1 MILAKPVFATCPV
14 CIVTVGGGLWLA
26 KRLGVDDLIAAIWI
40 GSLTTAFAV
49 ALADKWKMIRLPK
62 PRISWTIIFY
72 ILTLSYLQISGYLNN
87 PYCKIWGVCKI
98 WLGITVGTIFF
109 WVGILIDNFLRTKN
123 NNKVYFSFQKVVIP
137 VAMTLLASLI
147 FYLLAC

>member
-1 MILAKPVFATCPV
+1 MILIKPVFATCPV
-14 CIVTVGGGLWLA
+14 CVITVGGGLWLA

-49 ALADKWKMIRLPK
+49 ALSDKWKMIKLPK
-62 PRISWTIIFY
+62 PRINWTIIFY
-72 ILTLSYLQISGYLNN
+72 ILTLFYLQISGYLNN

-137 VAMTLLASLI
+137 VAMVLLASLI